1 MWDAVFASK
10 KKVNNVL
17 VTSFNEWMAIK
28 YANDSGEVY
37 FVDVYN
43 HEFSRDIEMM
53 KGGYHDNFYMQ
64 LVQYVRRF
72 TFGSK
77 TGKQQPDTA
86 TYTDFD
92 GNTFTGNFVT
102 PTRNGKHII

>member
-1 MWDAVFASK
+1 MWDSVFASK

-28 YANDSGEVY
+28 YANDSGAVY

-43 HEFSRDIEMM
+43 YEFSRDIEMM

-64 LVQYVRRF
+64 LVQNVRRF
-72 TFGSK
+72 QSGNK
-77 TGKQQPDTA
+77 TGKKHTNTA
-86 TYTDFD
+86 TSTDFSGD
-92 GNTFTGNFVT
+92 RTAGA
-102 PTRNGKHII
+102 